1 MGQLNYRLTIIESI
15 LNRYLYPLRKV
26 KRGWLSDVLDP
37 VHLKERHFSAYIQPS
52 QAKAAPTRKRFICC
66 RKQGKKG
73 IKLKKDTRFWC
84 RSCNKPLCAI
94 PCFEIC
100 PEASRVKYP
109 KLDYPTQVHNDEAF
123 ATVFFMLFVF
133 FISSR
138 QLVSN
143 VMFRNKLYCVDL
155 T

>member
-73 IKLKKDTRFWC
+73 IKLKKILGFGAGAATS
-84 RSCNKPLCAI
+84 RSVPFPALKFVQKL
-94 PCFEIC
+94 
-100 PEASRVKYP
+100 PE
-109 KLDYPTQVHNDEAF
+109 
-123 ATVFFMLFVF
+123 
-133 FISSR
+133 
-138 QLVSN
+138 
-143 VMFRNKLYCVDL
+143 
-155 T
+155 